1 MDVQGV
7 DISFREYF
15 YQIDGVKSL
24 EILELAAECDM
35 HDVKF
40 ARTRMIKIAGKDVRL
55 IRLVM
60 SGTLGYEIHGPSE
73 DGDAVYQKIWEV
85 GQSLGLKKLG
95 WEAYCMNHTEG
106 GFPNIYVHYQIGRAS
121 CRERVCQ
128 YV

>member
-1 MDVQGV
+1 MDVQGE

-24 EILELAAECDM
+24 EILERAAECDL

-40 ARTRMIKIAGKDVRL
+40 ARTRMVKIAGKDVSL
-55 IRLVM
+55 IRLGM

-85 GQSLGLKKLG
+85 GQSLGLKTLG
-95 WEAYCMNHTEG
+95 WEAYCMNHRSEEHTSELKSLMR
-106 GFPNIYVHYQIGRAS
+106 NSYAV
-121 CRERVCQ
+121 
-128 YV
+128 